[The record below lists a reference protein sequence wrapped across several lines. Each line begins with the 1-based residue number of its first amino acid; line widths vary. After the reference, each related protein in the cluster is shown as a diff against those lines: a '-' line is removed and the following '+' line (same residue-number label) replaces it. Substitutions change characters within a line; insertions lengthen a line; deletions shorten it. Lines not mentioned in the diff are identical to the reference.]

1 MTNEKVWIEKLD
13 NPTLSVLP
21 HDFLRPQQEPYTKQA
36 TYSLQLPQLDV
47 PHDSFSNKYAVALS
61 VWAALIYRVTGD
73 DDIVLY
79 IANNKI
85 LRVNIQPTWSFNEL
99 YSTINNE
106 LNQLN
111 SIEANFSFD
120 ELAEK
125 IQSCQD
131 LERTPQLFRLAFLE
145 NQDFKLDEFKHH

>member
-1 MTNEKVWIEKLD
+1 
-13 NPTLSVLP
+13 
-21 HDFLRPQQEPYTKQA
+21 
-36 TYSLQLPQLDV
+36 
-47 PHDSFSNKYAVALS
+47 NKYAVALS

-85 LRVNIQPTWSFNEL
+85 LRFNIQPTWSFNEL

-106 LNQLN
+106 LNKLN

-120 ELAEK
+120 ELAES

-131 LERTPQLFRLAFLE
+131 QVKRAYARSGKEASVVPFGLSGYPRFQI
-145 NQDFKLDEFKHH
+145 DELKHHFVDFASNLDTSNNA

>member
-85 LRVNIQPTWSFNEL
+85 LRFNIQPTWSFNEL

-106 LNQLN
+106 LNELN
-111 SIEANFSFD
+111 SIEANFPLTS
-120 ELAEK
+120 
-125 IQSCQD
+125 
-131 LERTPQLFRLAFLE
+131 
-145 NQDFKLDEFKHH
+145 